1 LGPDIQAT
9 LMPRLTLAA
18 ISTSQL
24 DPVDLVISAGE
35 TVALHGQSGSG
46 KSLLL
51 RAIAD
56 LDDHSGDALLD
67 DTACSSI
74 PAPSWRRQVGYL
86 KAESA
91 WWATRVGDHFQ
102 VQNPE
107 LASRLGLPEEVYD
120 WEVNRLSTGE
130 KQRLGIARLLA
141 NHPHAL
147 LLDEPT
153 ANLDPEH
160 TSKAERVIKDYQA
173 QQQCP
178 VLWVSHSPDQRRRIA
193 DRVFRIEGR
202 QLVQEPG

>member
-1 LGPDIQAT
+1 
-9 LMPRLTLAA
+9 MPRLTLAA
-18 ISTSQL
+18 ITTSLL
-24 DPVDLVISAGE
+24 DPVDLVISDGE
-35 TVALHGQSGSG
+35 TVVVHGQSGSG

-56 LDDHSGDALLD
+56 LDDHSGDAMLD

-74 PAPSWRRQVGYL
+74 PAPLWRRQVGYL
-86 KAESA
+86 RAESA
-91 WWATRVGDHFQ
+91 WWSTLVGEHFQ
-102 VQNPE
+102 EQNPE
-107 LASRLGLPEEVYD
+107 LVCRLGLPEEVFD

-141 NHPHAL
+141 NRPDAL

-173 QQQCP
+173 RLQCP
-178 VLWVSHSPDQRRRIA
+178 VLWVSHSPEQRRRIA

-202 QLVQEPG
+202 HLVQEPA

>member
-1 LGPDIQAT
+1 
-9 LMPRLTLAA
+9 MPRLTLAA
-18 ISTSQL
+18 ITTSLL
-24 DPVDLVISAGE
+24 DPVDLVISEGE
-35 TVALHGQSGSG
+35 TVVLHGQSGSG

-56 LDDHSGDALLD
+56 LDDHSGDAMLD

-74 PAPSWRRQVGYL
+74 PAPLWRRRVGYL
-86 KAESA
+86 TAESC
-91 WWATRVGDHFQ
+91 WWSALVGEHFPE
-102 VQNPE
+102 QNPE
-107 LASRLGLPEEVYD
+107 LVCRLGLPEEVFD

-141 NHPHAL
+141 NRPDAL

-160 TSKAERVIKDYQA
+160 TNKAEKVIKDYQA

-178 VLWVSHSPDQRRRIA
+178 VLWVSHSPEQRRRIA

-202 QLVQEPG
+202 QLLQEPA

>member
-1 LGPDIQAT
+1 
-9 LMPRLTLAA
+9 MPRLTLAA
-18 ISTSQL
+18 ITTSLL

-35 TVALHGQSGSG
+35 TVVLHGQSGSG

-120 WEVNRLSTGE
+120 WESRACSPTVRMHCCSTS
-130 KQRLGIARLLA
+130 RRPISTPNTPAR
-141 NHPHAL
+141 PRG
-147 LLDEPT
+147 
-153 ANLDPEH
+153 
-160 TSKAERVIKDYQA
+160 S
-173 QQQCP
+173 
-178 VLWVSHSPDQRRRIA
+178 
-193 DRVFRIEGR
+193 
-202 QLVQEPG
+202 